1 MSAQAAGA
9 AGTTATATGTTATGT
24 SATDAKSGPF
34 TLAIDIGGTGLKASV
49 LDASG
54 RPVVDRARRPTTYPS
69 PPAKL
74 VADLVTLVEALPA
87 YDRVSVGFPGMVRDG
102 RVLSAPHFVTAKGPG
117 SKVLPELVD
126 AWAKVDLA
134 AALGEALE
142 RPVRVVN
149 DADLQG
155 CAVVK
160 GHGLELVV
168 TLGTG
173 FGTAV
178 FLHGHLAPHL
188 EISQHPL
195 RKDRTYNQELGDA
208 ARRRL
213 GAKRWSKR
221 VSAAL
226 RTLDALM
233 FYDALFVG
241 GGNARHLTVDLGPK
255 ATLID
260 NQAGIVGGIKLWE
273 RRIN

>member
-1 MSAQAAGA
+1 MSARATSARAASAQAVVGA
-9 AGTTATATGTTATGT
+9 PGSTDGGAT
-24 SATDAKSGPF
+24 SGPF

-49 LDASG
+49 LDATG
-54 RPVVDRARRPTTYPS
+54 RPVVDRTRRPTTYPS

-74 VADLVTLVEALPA
+74 VAELVALVEPLPA
-87 YDRVSVGFPGMVRDG
+87 FDRVSVGFPGMVRAG
-102 RVLSAPHFVTAKGPG
+102 RVLSAPHFVTATGPG

-126 AWAKVDLA
+126 AWAHVDLA
-134 AALGEALE
+134 TALSEALE

-155 CAVVK
+155 CAVVR

-178 FLHGHLAPHL
+178 FLQGHLAPHL

-195 RKDRTYNQELGDA
+195 RKDRTYDQELGDM

-213 GAKRWSKR
+213 GAKRWGRR
-221 VSAAL
+221 VRSAL
-226 RTLDALM
+226 QTLDALM
-233 FYDALFVG
+233 FYDAVFVG

-260 NQAGIVGGIKLWE
+260 NRAGIVGGIKLWE